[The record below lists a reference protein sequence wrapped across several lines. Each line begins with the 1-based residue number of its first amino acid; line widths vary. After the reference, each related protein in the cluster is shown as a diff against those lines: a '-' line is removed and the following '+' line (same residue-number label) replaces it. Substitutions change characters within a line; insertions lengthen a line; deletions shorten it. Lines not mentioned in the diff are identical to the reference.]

1 MIRVHGQREF
11 VKETIAK
18 AIAELRAKKSASE
31 EALTFLLV
39 RYFRFGFRDRS
50 LTVMG
55 KYCHVPA
62 GKCQR
67 LKRR

>member
-1 MIRVHGQREF
+1 MRVYGRCEF
-11 VKETIAK
+11 IKETIAN
-18 AIAELRAKKSASE
+18 AISELRSKKSASE
-31 EALTFLLV
+31 EALDCMLV
-39 RYFRFGFRDRS
+39 RYFRFGFRERS